1 MSRESESRFPPR
13 PTEIAHELAAW
24 LLGEGAVAIDAT
36 AGNGHDTVWLAE
48 RVGETGRVLAFDIQ
62 AAAIEAARRRVEDAG
77 WLGRVVFYQESHVG
91 MDSRVAP
98 GSVSLVMFNLGYLPG
113 GDHGLTTEWVTTLAA
128 LEADLVGSLLK
139 PPPVQHIVHQPHRFS
154 SRTSFQP
161 ILFSTPQNA
170 DITTPFL
177 SSTPISSAQM
187 ISPRKHHDCLL
198 HNIKPL
204 YNFYHSLKMTPPHDV
219 PI

>member
-1 MSRESESRFPPR
+1 MSRESESRFPAR

-77 WLGRVVFYQESHVG
+77 WLGRVDFYQESHVG

-128 LEADLVGSLLK
+128 LEAAARVLRPGGGLSVVCYPGHAAGATESEAVGAWFARLGCSGWRVARHGPEGTLR
-139 PPPVQHIVHQPHRFS
+139 P
-154 SRTSFQP
+154 
-161 ILFSTPQNA
+161 A
-170 DITTPFL
+170 PFL
-177 SSTPISSAQM
+177 LFAVKPGACGSAG
-187 ISPRKHHDCLL
+187 
-198 HNIKPL
+198 
-204 YNFYHSLKMTPPHDV
+204 
-219 PI
+219 

>member
-77 WLGRVVFYQESHVG
+77 WLGRVDFYQESHVG

-128 LEADLVGSLLK
+128 LEAAARVLRPGGGLSVVCYPGHAAGATESEAVGAWFARLGCSGWR
-139 PPPVQHIVHQPHRFS
+139 V
-154 SRTSFQP
+154 SRHGPEGTLRP
-161 ILFSTPQNA
+161 A
-170 DITTPFL
+170 PFL
-177 SSTPISSAQM
+177 LFAVKPGACGSAG
-187 ISPRKHHDCLL
+187 
-198 HNIKPL
+198 
-204 YNFYHSLKMTPPHDV
+204 
-219 PI
+219 